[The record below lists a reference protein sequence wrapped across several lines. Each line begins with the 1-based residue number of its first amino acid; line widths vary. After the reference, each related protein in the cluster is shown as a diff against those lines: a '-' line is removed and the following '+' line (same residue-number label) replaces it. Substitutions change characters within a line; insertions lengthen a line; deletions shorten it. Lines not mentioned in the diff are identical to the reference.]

1 MELIQLSTLY
11 SPVQSELVK
20 VEEGL
25 QSIYREDLKKVP
37 TLLSYPLKVAGKR
50 LRPALT
56 LLTGRSFVY
65 DTERL
70 VHMATSV
77 ELFHIATLVHDD
89 IVDKAQLR
97 RGVPTVNQL
106 HGHNIAVLLGDYVF
120 ARAAEMVCSTGNLQV
135 VTLFAQTLGIISKGE
150 LQQNFSSSESR
161 CQKQHYFEW
170 IGNKTASLFR
180 MACESGAILGR
191 APSNA
196 VNAMREYGWNIGL
209 AFQIID
215 DILDF
220 TGQESEMGKPVGS
233 DLLQGALTLPV
244 ILLLE
249 RYPDDK
255 KLRNALDGKRAEMDI
270 KQIAEMVINSKV
282 IDECYSIASGY
293 SSRALQSIQPFS
305 AANNI
310 QPFKDMAQYILS
322 RKK

>member
-1 MELIQLSTLY
+1 MELIQLSTIY

-20 VEEGL
+20 VEECL
-25 QSIYREDLKKVP
+25 QSISREGLNKVP
-37 TLLSYPLKVAGKR
+37 TLISYPLKVAGKR

-191 APSNA
+191 APSDA

-255 KLRNALDGKRAEMDI
+255 KLRNALDGKRAEMDT

-282 IDECYSIASGY
+282 IDECYSIASSY

-305 AANNI
+305 AAHNI
-310 QPFKDMAQYILS
+310 QPFQDMAQYILS

>member
-191 APSNA
+191 APSSA

>member
-11 SPVQSELVK
+11 LPVQAELVK

-56 LLTGRSFVY
+56 LLTGHSFVY

-70 VHMATSV
+70 IHMATSV

-191 APSNA
+191 APSDA

-233 DLLQGALTLPV
+233 DLPQGALTLPV

-282 IDECYSIASGY
+282 IDECYSIASSY

-310 QPFKDMAQYILS
+310 QPFQDMAQYILS

>member
-56 LLTGRSFVY
+56 LLTGHSFVY
-65 DTERL
+65 DAERL
-70 VHMATSV
+70 IHMATSV

-89 IVDKAQLR
+89 IVDKAQFR

-106 HGHNIAVLLGDYVF
+106 HGHNVAVLLGDYVF

-191 APSNA
+191 APSDA

-209 AFQIID
+209 AFQIVD

-233 DLLQGALTLPV
+233 DLVQGALTLPV

-249 RYPDDK
+249 HYPDDK

-282 IDECYSIASGY
+282 IDECYSIALSY

-310 QPFKDMAQYILS
+310 QPFQDMAQYILS

>member
-65 DTERL
+65 DIERL

-191 APSNA
+191 APSSA

>member
-56 LLTGRSFVY
+56 LLTGHSFVY
-65 DTERL
+65 DAERL
-70 VHMATSV
+70 IHMATSV

-191 APSNA
+191 APSDA

-282 IDECYSIASGY
+282 IDECYSIASSY

-310 QPFKDMAQYILS
+310 QPFQDMAQYILS